1 MKIEIYR
8 PIAIHQI
15 GQRENNEDAV
25 YPLLGNAMVNDNL
38 FLVCDGVGGAA
49 KGEVASQLATQSFAD
64 FFKKNAFEVSDETII
79 NQALD
84 FVQDQ
89 FDMYIE
95 AHPTAKGMGCTL
107 TLLHLHKGG
116 ASIAHAGDSRVY
128 HIRNGKIQ
136 WQTEDHKMVT
146 EMLKAGVLTPEQA
159 ANHPQSNIISRA
171 IQGKT
176 IKPVKADFK
185 LIENIEPNDYFFMC
199 TDGVLER
206 ISDDLLE
213 NIIGNAE
220 NDEEKINLIQQICQE
235 QSSDNFSAYL
245 IKIKAID
252 EVENIQKEEIIIDIV
267 DEVED
272 KSSATQN
279 TSQLTKKKVPKTI
292 KTNFQEAEKETF
304 ALNPIVKILLGIGVL
319 LIGFIVYKKF
329 FTDEKELLPQIQN
342 VFSSKK

>member
-1 MKIEIYR
+1 MKTEIY
-8 PIAIHQI
+8 PPLAIHQI
-15 GQRENNEDAV
+15 GKRENNEDAV
-25 YPLLGNAMVNDNL
+25 YPIFGKATVNNTL

-64 FFKKNAFEVSDETII
+64 FFEKNVFEVSGETFI
-79 NQALD
+79 NQAID

-89 FDMYIE
+89 FDEYIE
-95 AHPTAKGMGCTL
+95 ANPTAKGMGCTL
-107 TLLHLHKGG
+107 TLLHLHEGG

-146 EMLKAGVLTPEQA
+146 EMLKAGVLTLEQA

-176 IKPVKADFK
+176 VKPVKADFK
-185 LIENIEPNDYFFMC
+185 LIESIEPNDYFFMC
-199 TDGVLER
+199 TDGILES
-206 ISDDLLE
+206 ISDNLLE
-213 NIIGNAE
+213 DIIGNAE
-220 NDEEKINLIQQICQE
+220 NDEAKMQLIQQICQG
-235 QSSDNFSAYL
+235 QSNDNFSAYL
-245 IKIKAID
+245 IKIRAID
-252 EVENIQKEEIIIDIV
+252 EVENIEKEEIIIDIDV
-267 DEVED
+267 PEY
-272 KSSATQN
+272 KNISTQN
-279 TSQLTKKKVPKTI
+279 TSQQTKKKVPKAI
-292 KTNFQEAEKETF
+292 KTDIQQAKKESF
-304 ALNPIVKILLGIGVL
+304 MLNPVFKVMLGIGIL

>member
-1 MKIEIYR
+1 MKTEIYQ
-8 PIAIHQI
+8 PLAIHQI

-25 YPLLGNAMVNDNL
+25 YPIFGKATASDKL

-49 KGEVASQLATQSFAD
+49 KGEVASQLATQSFSD
-64 FFKKNAFEVSDETII
+64 FFKKNAFEVSDEMLVS
-79 NQALD
+79 QALD
-84 FVQDQ
+84 FVQER
-89 FDMYIE
+89 FDAYIE
-95 AHPTAKGMGCTL
+95 ANPTAKGMGCTL
-107 TLLHLHKGG
+107 TLLHLHEGG

-128 HIRNGKIQ
+128 HVRNGKIQ
-136 WQTEDHKMVT
+136 WQTEDHKMVS

-176 IKPVKADFK
+176 VKPVKADFK

-199 TDGVLER
+199 TDGVLES

-220 NDEEKINLIQQICQE
+220 KDEEKIKLIQQICQG

-252 EVENIQKEEIIIDIV
+252 EVENIEKEEVIIDIDV
-267 DEVED
+267 PED
-272 KSSATQN
+272 KNLSTQN
-279 TSQLTKKKVPKTI
+279 TSQQSKKKASKTI
-292 KTNFQEAEKETF
+292 KTDFQQAKKESFTLSPVF
-304 ALNPIVKILLGIGVL
+304 KILLGISVL

-329 FTDEKELLPQIQN
+329 FTDEKELFPQIQN

>member
-1 MKIEIYR
+1 MKTEIFQ
-8 PIAIHQI
+8 PLAIYQV

-25 YPLLGNAMVNDNL
+25 YPLFGKATVSDKL

-64 FFKKNAFEVSDETII
+64 FFKKNAVEVSDETLVS
-79 NQALD
+79 QALD
-84 FVQDQ
+84 FVQDK
-89 FDMYIE
+89 FDAYIE
-95 AHPTAKGMGCTL
+95 ANPTAKGMGCTL
-107 TLLHLHKGG
+107 TLLHLHEGG

-171 IQGKT
+171 IQGK
-176 IKPVKADFK
+176 IVKPVKADFK

-199 TDGVLER
+199 TDGVLES

-220 NDEEKINLIQQICQE
+220 NDEEKIKLIQQICQG

-245 IKIKAID
+245 IKIKSID
-252 EVENIQKEEIIIDIV
+252 EVENIEKEEIIIDI
-267 DEVED
+267 DEPED
-272 KSSATQN
+272 KKLSTQN
-279 TSQLTKKKVPKTI
+279 TSQQTKKKVPKAI
-292 KTNFQEAEKETF
+292 KTDFQQTQKESFTLTPVF
-304 ALNPIVKILLGIGVL
+304 KTLLGIGVL
-319 LIGFIVYKKF
+319 LIGFIVYRKF
-329 FTDEKELLPQIQN
+329 FTDEKVFFPQIQN

>member
-1 MKIEIYR
+1 MKTEIY
-8 PIAIHQI
+8 PPLAIHQI

-25 YPLLGNAMVNDNL
+25 YPIFGKATVSDKL

-49 KGEVASQLATQSFAD
+49 KGEVASLLATQSFAD
-64 FFKKNAFEVSDETII
+64 FFKKNTVEVTDETLIS
-79 NQALD
+79 QALD
-84 FVQDQ
+84 FVQDK
-89 FDMYIE
+89 FDAYIE
-95 AHPTAKGMGCTL
+95 ANPTAKGMGCTL
-107 TLLHLHKGG
+107 TLLHLHEGG

-146 EMLKAGVLTPEQA
+146 EMLKAGILTPEQA

-176 IKPVKADFK
+176 VKPVKADFK

-199 TDGVLER
+199 TDGVLES

-220 NDEEKINLIQQICQE
+220 SDEEKIKLIQQICQG

-252 EVENIQKEEIIIDIV
+252 ELEEIEKEEIVIDI
-267 DEVED
+267 DENQD
-272 KSSATQN
+272 NFLPTQN
-279 TSQLTKKKVPKTI
+279 TSQPTKKKVPKAIKADSQQAKNERFTI
-292 KTNFQEAEKETF
+292 T
-304 ALNPIVKILLGIGVL
+304 PIFKILLGISVM

-329 FTDEKELLPQIQN
+329 FTDEKELFPQMQN

>member
-1 MKIEIYR
+1 MKTEIYQ
-8 PIAIHQI
+8 PLAIHQI
-15 GQRENNEDAV
+15 GQRENNEDTV
-25 YPLLGNAMVNDNL
+25 YPIFGKATVNDKL

-49 KGEVASQLATQSFAD
+49 KGEVASQLATQSFAE
-64 FFKKNAFEVSDETII
+64 FFNKNAVEVSDELLI

-84 FVQDQ
+84 FVQDK
-89 FDMYIE
+89 FDGYIE
-95 AHPTAKGMGCTL
+95 ANPTAKGMGCTL
-107 TLLHLHKGG
+107 TLLHLHEGG
-116 ASIAHAGDSRVY
+116 VSIAHAGDSRVY

-176 IKPVKADFK
+176 VKPVKADFK

-199 TDGVLER
+199 TDGVLES

-220 NDEEKINLIQQICQE
+220 SDEEKIKLIQQICQG
-235 QSSDNFSAYL
+235 QSNDNFSAYL

-252 EVENIQKEEIIIDIV
+252 EVENIDKEEIVIDI
-267 DEVED
+267 DE
-272 KSSATQN
+272 TQDN
-279 TSQLTKKKVPKTI
+279 FLPSQNASQLTKKKVQKTI
-292 KTNFQEAEKETF
+292 KVDSQQAKKESFT
-304 ALNPIVKILLGIGVL
+304 LTPIFKILLGISVL

-329 FTDEKELLPQIQN
+329 FTDEKELFPQIQN

>member
-1 MKIEIYR
+1 MKIEIYL
-8 PIAIHQI
+8 PLAIHQV

-25 YPLLGNAMVNDNL
+25 YPLLGNATVNDKL

-49 KGEVASQLATQSFAD
+49 KGEVASQLAIQSFAD
-64 FFKKNAFEVSDETII
+64 YFSKNTISVSDQNAI

-84 FVQDQ
+84 AVQDE
-89 FDMYIE
+89 FDVYIE
-95 AHPTAKGMGCTL
+95 ANPTAKGMGCTL
-107 TLLHLHKGG
+107 TLLHLHEGG

-128 HIRNGKIQ
+128 HVRNGKIQ
-136 WQTEDHKMVT
+136 WQTEDHKMVS

-176 IKPVKADFK
+176 VKPVKADFK

-199 TDGVLER
+199 TDGVLES

-220 NDEEKINLIQQICQE
+220 KDEEKIKLIQQICQG

-245 IKIKAID
+245 IKIRAID
-252 EVENIQKEEIIIDIV
+252 EAENIEKEEVIIDI
-267 DEVED
+267 DIVED
-272 KSSATQN
+272 KNLSMQN
-279 TSQLTKKKVPKTI
+279 LSQQTKKKVPKTI
-292 KTNFQEAEKETF
+292 KTDFQQAKKESFTQSSVF
-304 ALNPIVKILLGIGVL
+304 KILLGIGIL

-329 FTDEKELLPQIQN
+329 FTDEKELFPQIQN

>member
-1 MKIEIYR
+1 MKTEIY
-8 PIAIHQI
+8 PPLAIHQI
-15 GQRENNEDAV
+15 GKRENNEDAV
-25 YPLLGNAMVNDNL
+25 YPIFGKATVNNTL

-64 FFKKNAFEVSDETII
+64 FFEKNVFEVSGETFI
-79 NQALD
+79 NQAID

-89 FDMYIE
+89 FDEYIE
-95 AHPTAKGMGCTL
+95 ANPTAKGMGCTL
-107 TLLHLHKGG
+107 TLLHLHEGG

-176 IKPVKADFK
+176 VKPVKADFK
-185 LIENIEPNDYFFMC
+185 LIESIEPNDYFFMC
-199 TDGVLER
+199 TDGILES
-206 ISDDLLE
+206 ISDNLLE
-213 NIIGNAE
+213 DIIGNAE
-220 NDEEKINLIQQICQE
+220 NDEAKMQLIQQICQG
-235 QSSDNFSAYL
+235 QSNDNFSAYL
-245 IKIKAID
+245 IKIRAID
-252 EVENIQKEEIIIDIV
+252 EVENVEKEEIIIDIDV
-267 DEVED
+267 SED
-272 KSSATQN
+272 KNISTQS
-279 TSQLTKKKVPKTI
+279 TSQQTKKKVPKVI
-292 KTNFQEAEKETF
+292 KTDIQQAKKESF
-304 ALNPIVKILLGIGVL
+304 MLNPVFKVMLGIGIL

>member
-1 MKIEIYR
+1 MKTEIY
-8 PIAIHQI
+8 PPLAIHQI

-25 YPLLGNAMVNDNL
+25 YPLFRMATVNDNL

-49 KGEVASQLATQSFAD
+49 KGEEASQLATQSFAD
-64 FFKKNAFEVSDETII
+64 FFNKNVVEVSDETVI

-89 FDMYIE
+89 FDAYIE
-95 AHPTAKGMGCTL
+95 ANPTAKGMGCTL
-107 TLLHLHKGG
+107 TLLHLHNGG

-159 ANHPQSNIISRA
+159 ANHPQSNIVLRA

-176 IKPVKADFK
+176 VKPVKADFK

-199 TDGVLER
+199 TDGVLES
-206 ISDDLLE
+206 IADNLLE
-213 NIIGNAE
+213 DIIGNAE
-220 NDEEKINLIQQICQE
+220 SDEEKIKLIQQICQG

-252 EVENIQKEEIIIDIV
+252 EVEDIEKEEITIDI
-267 DEVED
+267 DETQD
-272 KSSATQN
+272 NFLPKQN
-279 TSQLTKKKVPKTI
+279 TSQPTKKKVHKAI
-292 KTNFQEAEKETF
+292 KADSQQAKKENFILT
-304 ALNPIVKILLGIGVL
+304 PIFKFLLGICVL
-319 LIGFIVYKKF
+319 LIGFIVYKRF
-329 FTDEKELLPQIQN
+329 FTDEKELFNQIQN
-342 VFSSKK
+342 IFSLKK

>member
-1 MKIEIYR
+1 MKIEIH
-8 PIAIHQI
+8 PPLAIHQI
-15 GQRENNEDAV
+15 GQRENNEDAI
-25 YPLLGNAMVNDNL
+25 YPIFGKAAVNDKL
-38 FLVCDGVGGAA
+38 FLVCDGVGGAT

-64 FFKKNAFEVSDETII
+64 FFKKNAVEVSDETLI
-79 NQALD
+79 NQVLD

-89 FDMYIE
+89 FDAYIE
-95 AHPTAKGMGCTL
+95 ANPTAKGMGCTL
-107 TLLHLHKGG
+107 TLLHLHEGG

-176 IKPVKADFK
+176 VKSVKADFK

-199 TDGVLER
+199 TDGVLES
-206 ISDDLLE
+206 ISDNLLE
-213 NIIGNAE
+213 DIIGNAE
-220 NDEEKINLIQQICQE
+220 NDEEKIKLIQQICQG
-235 QSSDNFSAYL
+235 QSKDNFSAYL

-252 EVENIQKEEIIIDIV
+252 EVEHIEKEEIIIDIDV
-267 DEVED
+267 VED
-272 KSSATQN
+272 KSFSTQN
-279 TSQLTKKKVPKTI
+279 ASQPTKKKAPKAI
-292 KTNFQEAEKETF
+292 KTDFKQAKKESFTITPMF
-304 ALNPIVKILLGIGVL
+304 KILLGIAVL

-329 FTDEKELLPQIQN
+329 FTDEKELFPQIQN

>member
-1 MKIEIYR
+1 MKTEIY
-8 PIAIHQI
+8 PPLAIHQI
-15 GQRENNEDAV
+15 GQRDNNEDAV
-25 YPLLGNAMVNDNL
+25 YPKIGKATVNDKL

-49 KGEVASQLATQSFAD
+49 KGEVASQLATQSFVD
-64 FFKKNAFEVSDETII
+64 FFKENATEISDEIVI

-84 FVQDQ
+84 FVQDK
-89 FDMYIE
+89 FDAYIE
-95 AHPTAKGMGCTL
+95 ANPTAKGMGCTL
-107 TLLHLHKGG
+107 TLLHLHEGG

-136 WQTEDHKMVT
+136 WKTEDHKMVT

-176 IKPVKADFK
+176 VKPVKADFK

-199 TDGVLER
+199 TDGVLES

-220 NDEEKINLIQQICQE
+220 NDEEKIKLIQQICQG

-252 EVENIQKEEIIIDIV
+252 EVEDIEKEEIIIDI
-267 DEVED
+267 DEPED
-272 KSSATQN
+272 KNLSMQN
-279 TSQLTKKKVPKTI
+279 TSQQTKKKVPKAI
-292 KTNFQEAEKETF
+292 KTDFQQTKKESFKLTPVF
-304 ALNPIVKILLGIGVL
+304 KILLGISVL

-329 FTDEKELLPQIQN
+329 FTDEKELFSQIQN

>member
-1 MKIEIYR
+1 MKTEIYR
-8 PIAIHQI
+8 PLAIHEV
-15 GQRENNEDAV
+15 GKREKNEDTV
-25 YPLLGNAMVNDNL
+25 YPLLGSATENDTL

-49 KGEVASQLATQSFAD
+49 KGEVASQLATQSFSE
-64 FFKKNAFEVSDETII
+64 FFKKKAIEVSDETFI

-89 FDMYIE
+89 FDTYIE
-95 AHPTAKGMGCTL
+95 ANPTAKGMGCTL
-107 TLLHLHKGG
+107 TLLHLHESG

-176 IKPVKADFK
+176 VKPVKADFK

-199 TDGVLER
+199 TDGVLES

-220 NDEEKINLIQQICQE
+220 NDEAKMKLIQQICQG
-235 QSSDNFSAYL
+235 QSNDNFSAYL

-252 EVENIQKEEIIIDIV
+252 EVENIEKEEIIIDIDDV
-267 DEVED
+267 DD
-272 KSSATQN
+272 KSFSNQN
-279 TSQLTKKKVPKTI
+279 TSLPKKKKVTKTI
-292 KTNFQEAEKETF
+292 KTNFQQTKKESFTQSPVF
-304 ALNPIVKILLGIGVL
+304 RILLGIGVL